1 MTEGP
6 VGRGDEAGRMAA
18 LRHFGILD
26 TPADAGFDRI
36 TALAAR
42 LFSVPIARI
51 SFVDSDRVWY
61 KSRHGA
67 PGLLGTPRGAGLCA
81 SVVGERRAWIVTDA
95 ATDPRT
101 VTCPLVTGGPRIRFY
116 AGVPLATADG
126 HVLGVLS
133 VMGLAPRNVAPEE
146 VTTLED
152 LAAILTHELEARVEA
167 RRAAASA
174 LEASRLTAERLAR
187 ETAAAAEAIRCTAE
201 SLAVETA
208 SATEDSRVTAERLAA
223 RTASAAEA
231 LRVAAVRLAANTASA
246 TEDSRIEAERLA
258 AETASATEDSRI
270 EAERLAVRAAV
281 VSEASRLKSE
291 FLANMS
297 HEIRTPMNGVLGMT
311 ELLLGTDL
319 TAEQREYTETVY
331 RSAEGLLLVIN
342 DILDFSKIEAG
353 RMQIEI
359 TDFDLRGTVEGAAEL
374 MALQAH
380 ANGVELATYVARDL
394 PAAVR
399 GDQGRVRQIL
409 LNLIGNAVKFTSVGE
424 ITVRVAVVA
433 GSTEVVQVLLEVVDT
448 GIGVPLDAR
457 AGIFGS
463 FAQADVSTT
472 RVYGGT
478 GLGLA
483 ISEQLVELMGGQIGV
498 DSVPG
503 RGSRFWCTLPF
514 GPSESAEPPPRAG
527 LDGLH
532 VLVVDDNATTRAI
545 LVAMLESWGALT
557 TAVADGRSALRHL
570 RRADATDA
578 VVLDYHMP
586 GMDGVE
592 LAQAIADSARSHP
605 TIVMLSSAGRPESR
619 AGASA
624 AGVAFFVP
632 KPVRE
637 SALYECLRSIQD
649 GDAPAPSRA
658 AQTVARRS
666 GGGQDLSVLVVED
679 NRTNQQVAVHL
690 LERLV
695 RRVDV
700 AANGRQAVD
709 AVRSGDY
716 DIVFMDCQMPVVDG
730 YEATREIRAFEGSGR
745 HTPIVAMTASAGLGE
760 RRKCLDSGMDDY
772 LVKPVRL
779 AGFAG
784 LIEQWASGPGVARAG
799 ASEVTSEPAR
809 AAERRE
815 PGVLDRGT
823 VEGLL
828 EMENVR
834 TGMAEIVGTFITET
848 AQRLDALRRAAV
860 AADAG
865 ALQAESHGLQGS
877 CGNLGAL
884 GMADLCEELG
894 RAASGSDLGG
904 IDRLI
909 AEIASEFDLIQPSL
923 LATFG
928 TTVGP

>member
-1 MTEGP
+1 MGDWP
-6 VGRGDEAGRMAA
+6 VGNGDEASRMAS
-18 LRHFGILD
+18 LRQFAILD
-26 TPADAGFDRI
+26 TPPDAGFDRI
-36 TALAAR
+36 TGLAAR

-51 SFVDSDRVWY
+51 SFVDTDRVWY

-67 PGLLGTPRGAGLCA
+67 PELLGTPRGAGLCA
-81 SVVGERRAWIVTDA
+81 SVVGERRPWIVPDA

-101 VTCPLVTGGPRIRFY
+101 AHCPLVTGVPGVRFY
-116 AGVPLATADG
+116 AGVPLSTADG
-126 HVLGVLS
+126 HALGALC
-133 VMGLAPRNVAPEE
+133 VMGLEARAVVPGEL
-146 VTTLED
+146 TTLED
-152 LAAILTHELEARVEA
+152 LAAIVMHELEARLGA
-167 RRAAASA
+167 RRAVAAA
-174 LEASRLTAERLAR
+174 IETSRLTAERQAR
-187 ETAAAAEAIRCTAE
+187 QTASATEASRFTAE
-201 SLAVETA
+201 SLAAETA
-208 SATEDSRVTAERLAA
+208 TATEDSRVTAERLA
-223 RTASAAEA
+223 
-231 LRVAAVRLAANTASA
+231 VQTASA
-246 TEDSRIEAERLA
+246 TEDSRV
-258 AETASATEDSRI
+258 T
-270 EAERLAVRAAV
+270 AERLAVRAAV

-319 TAEQREYTETVY
+319 TPEQREYTDTVY
-331 RSAEGLLLVIN
+331 RSAESLLLVIN

-353 RMQIEI
+353 RMEIEI
-359 TDFDLRGTVEGAAEL
+359 TDFDLRATVEGAAEL

-380 ANGVELATYVARDL
+380 ANGVELATYMPLDL
-394 PAAVR
+394 PSVVR
-399 GDQGRVRQIL
+399 GDEGRVRQIL

-424 ITVRVAVVA
+424 ITVRL
-433 GSTEVVQVLLEVVDT
+433 EVLARSPEAVQVLLEVVDT
-448 GIGVPLDAR
+448 GIGVALDAQ

-514 GPSESAEPPPRAG
+514 GPSACPEPPPRSSLAG
-527 LDGLH
+527 LS

-545 LVAMLESWGALT
+545 LVAMLGAWGAVA
-557 TAVADGRSALRHL
+557 TAVADGLGALRHL
-570 RRADATDA
+570 RHAVATDV

-592 LAQAIADSARSHP
+592 LAQAVADSARSHP

-624 AGVAFFVP
+624 AGVAYFVP

-637 SALYECLRSIQD
+637 AALHDCLRRIRD
-649 GDAPAPSRA
+649 
-658 AQTVARRS
+658 
-666 GGGQDLSVLVVED
+666 GGGADRSPSAAAGTRLEAGGRDLSVLVVED
-679 NRTNQQVAVHL
+679 NPTNQQVAVRL

-695 RRVDV
+695 HRVDI
-700 AANGRQAVD
+700 AANGREAVD
-709 AVRSGDY
+709 AVRAERY
-716 DIVFMDCQMPVVDG
+716 DVVFMDCQMPLVDG
-730 YEATREIRAFEGSGR
+730 YEAAREIRTLEGSGR

-779 AGFAG
+779 AGLADLVERWAG
-784 LIEQWASGPGVARAG
+784 RPAVSVVGS
-799 ASEVTSEPAR
+799 SEEGKEPPR
-809 AAERRE
+809 EGRDHE
-815 PGVLDRGT
+815 PGVLDRRT

-828 EMENVR
+828 QIENVR
-834 TGMAEIVGTFITET
+834 ASMAEIVGTFIAET
-848 AQRLDALRRAAV
+848 ANRIAALRRAAG

-865 ALQAESHGLQGS
+865 ALQAESHSLQGS
-877 CGNLGAL
+877 CGTLGAL
-884 GMADLCEELG
+884 VMADLCGELG
-894 RAASGSDLGG
+894 RAASDAELGG
-904 IDRLI
+904 TDRLI
-909 AEIASEFDLIQPSL
+909 AEIAAEFALIQPSL

-928 TTVGP
+928 S